1 MPSRARRYVQCLSSS
16 VIGLVV
22 SILDRYHIW
31 CIVTRLFMSPI
42 TSQSSASYRTRRLGG
57 YRLLDLQVIG
67 AMVICLFVIG
77 LAGAV
82 VIGRSKVSK
91 ISDNITGQD
100 GAGRALQVTG
110 TSYYPDYYPGGLLA
124 LLRVSR
130 METRTGYTTLGQDI
144 GLSDGMEPSVN
155 QGQ

>member
-1 MPSRARRYVQCLSSS
+1 
-16 VIGLVV
+16 
-22 SILDRYHIW
+22 
-31 CIVTRLFMSPI
+31 
-42 TSQSSASYRTRRLGG
+42 
-57 YRLLDLQVIG
+57 
-67 AMVICLFVIG
+67 MVICLFVIG

-91 ISDNITGQD
+91 ISENITGRD
-100 GAGRALQVTG
+100 MAGQALEVTG
-110 TSYYPDYYPGGLLA
+110 PGNYPDYYPGGLLA

-144 GLSDGMEPSVN
+144 GRDTGLSDGMELSVN

>member
-1 MPSRARRYVQCLSSS
+1 M
-16 VIGLVV
+16 
-22 SILDRYHIW
+22 
-31 CIVTRLFMSPI
+31 
-42 TSQSSASYRTRRLGG
+42 
-57 YRLLDLQVIG
+57 LDLAVIG

-91 ISDNITGQD
+91 ISKNIIGQD
-100 GAGRALQVTG
+100 GAGQALEVTG
-110 TSYYPDYYPGGLLA
+110 PSYYPDYYPGGLLA

-130 METRTGYTTLGQDI
+130 METRTGYTTLGQDMGQDT
-144 GLSDGMEPSVN
+144 GLSDGMELIVN